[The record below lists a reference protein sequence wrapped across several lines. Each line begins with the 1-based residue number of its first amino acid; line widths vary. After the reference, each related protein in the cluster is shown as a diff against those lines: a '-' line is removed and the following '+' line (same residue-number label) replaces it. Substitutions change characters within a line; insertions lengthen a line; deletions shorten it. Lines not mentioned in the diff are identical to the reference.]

1 MGKGISLFS
10 IHEECY
16 IIFKNR
22 LAKQNNCYQRI
33 VNFVVIYLEN
43 AVFVP
48 PQVVVKAQQ
57 IITKFILGESPPK

>member
-1 MGKGISLFS
+1 MI
-10 IHEECY
+10 
-16 IIFKNR
+16 
-22 LAKQNNCYQRI
+22 A
-33 VNFVVIYLEN
+33 NFVVIYLEN